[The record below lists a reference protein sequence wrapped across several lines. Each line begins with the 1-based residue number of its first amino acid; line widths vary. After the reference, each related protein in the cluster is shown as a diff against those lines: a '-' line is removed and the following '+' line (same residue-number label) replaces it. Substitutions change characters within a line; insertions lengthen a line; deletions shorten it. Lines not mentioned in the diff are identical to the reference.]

1 MKSGDCADVE
11 AAELRSLLAQRH
23 VHAGHFGQVLV
34 FGGAGHLSPQVA
46 DWHDLKGDEDRYEHP
61 DEWRSGHVRS
71 SGKMLIGESQV
82 RAEANN
88 RTVLPEADRQ
98 AEISRR

>member
-1 MKSGDCADVE
+1 MKSGDCTDVE

-46 DWHDLKGDEDRYEHP
+46 NWHDLKGDEDRTSIP
-61 DEWRSGHVRS
+61 MNGVLAMSDP
-71 SGKMLIGESQV
+71 SGKMLIGES
-82 RAEANN
+82 
-88 RTVLPEADRQ
+88 
-98 AEISRR
+98 

>member
-11 AAELRSLLAQRH
+11 AAELRSLLAQRY

-61 DEWRSGHVRS
+61 DEWSSGHVRS
-71 SGKMLIGESQV
+71 LRKDAHWRKIGVRGGQITVPYFGKL
-82 RAEANN
+82 
-88 RTVLPEADRQ
+88 TVKPR
-98 AEISRR
+98 